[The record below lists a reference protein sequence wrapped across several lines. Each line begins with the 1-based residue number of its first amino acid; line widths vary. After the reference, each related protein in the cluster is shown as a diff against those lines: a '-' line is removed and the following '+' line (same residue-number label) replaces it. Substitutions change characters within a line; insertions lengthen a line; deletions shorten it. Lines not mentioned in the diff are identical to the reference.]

1 MPVNELVDDSVQY
14 CSTGDVE
21 RYIRNKSFDAS
32 SDPSESEVQEMILGA
47 SEEVDDYTRRAW
59 RTRKVS
65 EREQSVEM
73 PSRLKSDF
81 QRKRRAST
89 SRGFLRPIERWV
101 QVFLPHQHLKAI
113 DAAQGDEILVLEP
126 EGTRDITADGGQRTE
141 DDEWY
146 LDTRKGILH
155 VDATNFRVGPVRGSG
170 MIQDPQVRV
179 SYRYGMTSSDNDTDN
194 VPDDLPRA
202 VRVATAKIVA
212 ADLINSDTYGAALAS
227 GPENTPDQ
235 TTAAERLRTQ
245 AFDALGKYRDNPVM
259 L

>member
-21 RYIRNKSFDAS
+21 RYIRNKSFDAT
-32 SDPSESEVQEMILGA
+32 SDPTESEVQEMILGV
-47 SEEVDDYTRRAW
+47 SEDVDDYTRRAW
-59 RTRKVS
+59 RTRKVA
-65 EREQSVEM
+65 ERELRVEM
-73 PSRLKSDF
+73 PHELRSDF
-81 QRKRRAST
+81 QRKRRATT

-101 QVFLPHQHLKAI
+101 DVYLPHQHVTAI
-113 DAAQGDEILVLEP
+113 DAGEGDEILVLEP
-126 EGTRDITADGGQRTE
+126 EGTKDITADGGARTE

-146 LDTRKGILH
+146 LDARKGILY

-179 SYRYGMTSSDNDTDN
+179 TYRYGQTSSDTDTDN
-194 VPDDLPRA
+194 VPDDIPRA
-202 VRVATAKIVA
+202 VRTATAKLVA
-212 ADLINSDTYGAALAS
+212 ADLIDSDTYGAALAS

-235 TTAAERLRTQ
+235 TTAAERMRTT
-245 AFDALGKYRDNPVM
+245 AFDALDRYRDSKVM